1 MEEDII
7 LEDQFKNTLFAFILL
22 SLFGMLILSAVVS
35 VGNTYEMNTSEVVGG
50 SLSINKFNDSIS
62 SVEANSKAL
71 KERFDK
77 GSIWSAI
84 AGIVVEGIFGIVK
97 DMVSMILLP
106 FDIVA
111 DIMIDQFQLPAYV
124 TSVILGLLILGIIF
138 AIWQLLKIGN

>member
-1 MEEDII
+1 M
-7 LEDQFKNTLFAFILL
+7 EDQFKNTLFAFILL

-50 SLSINKFNDSIS
+50 ALSLDKFNQSIT

>member
-1 MEEDII
+1 MVEDS
-7 LEDQFKNTLFAFILL
+7 FKGTLFAFILL

-35 VGNTYEMNTSEVVGG
+35 VGNTYDKNTTEVVGG
-50 SLSINKFNDSIS
+50 SLSLDKFNDSIS
-62 SVEANSKAL
+62 SIEANSKAL

-111 DIMIDQFQLPAYV
+111 DIITDQFGFPAYV
-124 TSVILGLLILGIIF
+124 TSVVLGLLILGIIF
-138 AIWQLLKIGN
+138 GIWQLLKIGN

>member
-1 MEEDII
+1 M
-7 LEDQFKNTLFAFILL
+7 EDQFKNTLFAFILL